1 MMFARVLQTSTKN
14 SFCMLVP
21 SFLSVQATFF
31 FQFSFAFPPVCPVFL
46 PFVLAVEPGHVRPP
60 EILAKPH
67 VGKVCS
73 YCTFF
78 SHELAPALTGA

>member
-1 MMFARVLQTSTKN
+1 
-14 SFCMLVP
+14 MLVP

-60 EILAKPH
+60 EILAKSH
-67 VGKVCS
+67 VGKVCPNFWFL
-73 YCTFF
+73 C
-78 SHELAPALTGA
+78 HESAPALTGAFTSF